1 MGEGIL
7 NADGV
12 IILRLPGSGCKPDVI
27 PWLRGGAEVA
37 GMGGPQLALCR
48 FSGYSLV
55 AAMQVGVTQ
64 ASATSPPE
72 PLAATAA
79 RLAQPGWP
87 HGVKGSS

>member
-1 MGEGIL
+1 MMTSLLCESPPL
-7 NADGV
+7 
-12 IILRLPGSGCKPDVI
+12 GCQLLKASA
-27 PWLRGGAEVA
+27 L
-37 GMGGPQLALCR
+37 PQLALCR